1 MTSNSEKSFSTAGEP
16 VSLWIEQLS
25 AADPQAAHRL
35 WEHFCRR
42 LMSFA
47 RGRLKAET
55 RRIYDE
61 EDAALSAFRSLCRG
75 IEAQKFPQISDRDN
89 LWALLVVIASRKIIN
104 RNRYDAQ
111 QCRSGDRT
119 VNESV
124 LQSSSDIQS
133 PLNDVPAREPTPEL
147 AAEVSDLSQYLLQLL
162 PETDLQQLVLL
173 KLEGHTNEEVA
184 ELMSVTRRT
193 VQRKLERVRRHWL
206 ESSEMPSIDPIEE

>member
-1 MTSNSEKSFSTAGEP
+1 MN
-16 VSLWIEQLS
+16 
-25 AADPQAAHRL
+25 
-35 WEHFCRR
+35 
-42 LMSFA
+42 FA

-75 IEAQKFPQISDRDN
+75 IEAQRFPEISDRDN

-111 QCRSGDRT
+111 QRRSGDRT

-124 LQSSSDIQS
+124 LQNASEISS
-133 PLNDVPAREPTPEL
+133 PLNNVPAREPTPEL
-147 AAEVSDLSQYLLQLL
+147 AAEVADLSQYLLQLL

-173 KLEGHTNEEVA
+173 KLEGHTNEEAA
-184 ELMSVTRRT
+184 EQMSVTRRT
-193 VQRKLERVRRHWL
+193 VQRKLERIRRLWL
-206 ESSEMPSIDPIEE
+206 ESAEMPSIDPVEE